1 MYSSKQGCGAVR
13 NPYGKPK
20 PTLPLPQQEQVE
32 NAADVP
38 SPNVPQHQQQEPQ
51 QPAAT
56 APQPEDKE
64 TLSVQAASSHNKY
77 WTRLPSN
84 TISIGAAAILTVPE
98 CCQHAS
104 LYHEKQVRVT
114 GILRQRTTTEEGEI
128 ILELIDPLGPSKPS
142 RVPPATS
149 NTTPTN
155 RSPWLRPKRRSVGL
169 GGLKRPVA
177 KPAVPCVRVLA
188 NPRHVARLETLVQGT
203 LVMAMGQLVVIGTTT
218 TTTAPPRFV
227 LKARLV
233 QSVRNSD
240 MTLYV
245 NALKARRRLVYQ
257 QQNQQQKES
266 SLLLLGCGPPPYDK
280 LEQPKQKS

>member
-1 MYSSKQGCGAVR
+1 MYTSKQGSGAVR

-20 PTLPLPQQEQVE
+20 PTLPQQEQFQ

-38 SPNVPQHQQQEPQ
+38 SPNLPQHQQQKPQ

-56 APQPEDKE
+56 SPQPVNIENI
-64 TLSVQAASSHNKY
+64 SVQASSSHNKY

-84 TISIGAAAILTVPE
+84 TITFGAAEILTVPE

-114 GILRQRTTTEEGEI
+114 GILRQRTASEEGEI
-128 ILELIDPLGPSKPS
+128 TLELIDPLGQSKPS
-142 RVPPATS
+142 RVPPATR
-149 NTTPTN
+149 NTTPTH

-169 GGLKRPVA
+169 GGLKRPVV
-177 KPAVPCVRVLA
+177 KPAVPCVRALA

-203 LVMAMGQLVVIGTTT
+203 LVMVMGQLVFEGT
-218 TTTAPPRFV
+218 RFI
-227 LKARLV
+227 LEARLV

-245 NALKARRRLVYQ
+245 NSLKARRRLIHRQRKQ
-257 QQNQQQKES
+257 QQEES

-280 LEQPKQKS
+280 FEQSEQKS